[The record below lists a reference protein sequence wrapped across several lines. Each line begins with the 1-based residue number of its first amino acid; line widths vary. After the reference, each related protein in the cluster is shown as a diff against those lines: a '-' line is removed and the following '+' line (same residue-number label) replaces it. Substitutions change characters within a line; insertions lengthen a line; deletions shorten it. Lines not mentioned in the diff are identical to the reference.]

1 MAKAASEDTAPWDTL
16 QDALARLGEIFASP
30 GYALEWLLT
39 RIIDGRVRW
48 RSADEAPA
56 GFFAGSWRDLEV
68 CGSDVSKS
76 GKFFNIP
83 PKATDTGLAG
93 GAFGF
98 GPRVAVRGVRV
109 AHGDIARECPEYG
122 AASAPAPSPSEG
134 APPDVPSPRP
144 REAELRALPMKQQIF
159 WTIVNRRIPDDGILA
174 LATPTAVEKHVDL
187 DWAAVRGELF
197 PGCAEAPPAWKTI
210 KSWLSRYKK
219 LGPPR

>member
-16 QDALARLGEIFASP
+16 QDALARLGEVFASP

-56 GFFAGSWRDLEV
+56 GFFAGSWRDFGV

-76 GKFFNIP
+76 GEFFNVP
-83 PKATDTGLAG
+83 PNATDTSLAG

-109 AHGDIARECPEYG
+109 AHEDIARECPEYG
-122 AASAPAPSPSEG
+122 AASAPTPSPSGG
-134 APPDVPSPRP
+134 APLDGLSLRP
-144 REAELRALPMKQQIF
+144 REAELRALPMRQQIF
-159 WTIVNRRIPDDGILA
+159 WAIVDRRIPGDGTLA
-174 LATPTAVEKHVDL
+174 LATPATVKRQVDL
-187 DWAAVRGELF
+187 DWIAVRGELF
-197 PGCAEAPPAWKTI
+197 PGCAEGPPAWKTV

-219 LGPPR
+219 PDPPR